1 MNIMKKILF
10 VLGIIGFILNVE
22 VYAGQVVSKKNT
34 AVSEKQ
40 SEVFLNQK
48 MLNEIESK
56 KNNIIAKLK
65 SSNQKEADRLFNQYY
80 NEMSEYFY
88 ENGNEILNENMR
100 NKSFNKTELNE
111 INSKILNKYGLILE
125 YAGEGTYTVGAR
137 PYFYYNIFKDYV
149 SDAYKEYLKITAD
162 KNEGNF
168 ADDAGITITFKE
180 LADRIIVW
188 ENFMKKYPAADK
200 DLKKNV
206 KEKVLQYRNVY
217 ILGLDNTP
225 TMFSGKNPSILEKN
239 NREFD
244 RFVKAYPKSPTTE
257 IIKYFQ
263 KNYKSKGIKNIIYK
277 KLEEMPY

>member
-1 MNIMKKILF
+1 MKKILF

-34 AVSEKQ
+34 TVSEKQ

-56 KNNIIAKLK
+56 KNNVIAKLK

-88 ENGNEILNENMR
+88 ENGNEILNENIR

-125 YAGEGTYTVGAR
+125 YAGEGTYAVGAR
-137 PYFYYNIFKDYV
+137 PDFYYNIFKDYV

-188 ENFMKKYPAADK
+188 ENFMKKYPVADK

-206 KEKVLQYRNVY
+206 KEKVLQYRNAY

-225 TMFSGKNPSILEKN
+225 TMSSGKNPSILEKN
-239 NREFD
+239 NREFN
-244 RFVKAYPKSPTTE
+244 RFIKDYPKSPTAE

-263 KNYKSKGIKNIIYK
+263 KNYKNKGIKGIIYK

>member
-1 MNIMKKILF
+1 MKKILF

-22 VYAGQVVSKKNT
+22 VCAGQAVSKKNT
-34 AVSEKQ
+34 AVSEKK
-40 SEVFLNQK
+40 SEAFLDQK

-56 KNNIIAKLK
+56 KNNVIAKLK

-80 NEMSEYFY
+80 NETSEYFY
-88 ENGNEILNENMR
+88 ENVR
-100 NKSFNKTELNE
+100 SKSFNKAELNE

-125 YAGEGTYTVGAR
+125 YAGEGTYAVGAR
-137 PYFYYNIFKDYV
+137 PDFYYNIFKDYV
-149 SDAYKEYLKITAD
+149 SDAYREYLKITAD

-180 LADRIIVW
+180 LGDRIIVW
-188 ENFMKKYPAADK
+188 ENFMKKYPDADK

-206 KEKVLQYRNVY
+206 KEKVLQYRNTY
-217 ILGLDNTP
+217 ILGMDNTP
-225 TMFSGKNPSILEKN
+225 TMSSGKNPSILEKN

-244 RFVKAYPKSPTTE
+244 RFIKAYPKSPTAE

-263 KNYKSKGIKNIIYK
+263 KNYKTKGIKGIIYK
-277 KLEEMPY
+277 KLEGMPY

>member
-1 MNIMKKILF
+1 MKKILF

-88 ENGNEILNENMR
+88 ENGNEILNENIR

-125 YAGEGTYTVGAR
+125 YAGEGTYAVGTR
-137 PYFYYNIFKDYV
+137 PDFYYNIFKDYV

-206 KEKVLQYRNVY
+206 KEKVLQYRNAY

-225 TMFSGKNPSILEKN
+225 TMSSGKNPSILEKN

>member
-1 MNIMKKILF
+1 MKKILF

-34 AVSEKQ
+34 TVSEKQ

-56 KNNIIAKLK
+56 KNNVIAKLK

-88 ENGNEILNENMR
+88 ENGNEILNENIR

-125 YAGEGTYTVGAR
+125 YAGEGTYAVGAR
-137 PYFYYNIFKDYV
+137 PDFYYNIFKDYV

-180 LADRIIVW
+180 LGDRIIVW
-188 ENFMKKYPAADK
+188 ENFMKKYPDADE

-206 KEKVLQYRNVY
+206 KEKVLQYRNTY
-217 ILGLDNTP
+217 ILGMDNTP
-225 TMFSGKNPSILEKN
+225 TMSSGKNPSILEKN

-244 RFVKAYPKSPTTE
+244 RFIKAYPKSPTVE

-263 KNYKSKGIKNIIYK
+263 KNYKTKGIKGIIYK
-277 KLEEMPY
+277 KLEGMLY

>member
-1 MNIMKKILF
+1 MKKILF

-88 ENGNEILNENMR
+88 ENGNEILNENIR

-137 PYFYYNIFKDYV
+137 PDFYYNIFKDYV
-149 SDAYKEYLKITAD
+149 SDAYKEYLKTTAD

-206 KEKVLQYRNVY
+206 KEKV
-217 ILGLDNTP
+217 
-225 TMFSGKNPSILEKN
+225 
-239 NREFD
+239 
-244 RFVKAYPKSPTTE
+244 
-257 IIKYFQ
+257 
-263 KNYKSKGIKNIIYK
+263 
-277 KLEEMPY
+277 

>member
-1 MNIMKKILF
+1 MKKILF

-88 ENGNEILNENMR
+88 ENGNEILNENIR

-111 INSKILNKYGLILE
+111 INNKILNKYGLILE
-125 YAGEGTYTVGAR
+125 YAGEGTYAVGAR
-137 PYFYYNIFKDYV
+137 PDFYYNIFKDYV

-206 KEKVLQYRNVY
+206 KEKVLQYRNAY

-225 TMFSGKNPSILEKN
+225 TMSSGKNPSILEKN
-239 NREFD
+239 NREFN
-244 RFVKAYPKSPTTE
+244 RFIKDYPKSPTAE

-263 KNYKSKGIKNIIYK
+263 KNYKNKGIKGIIYK

>member
-1 MNIMKKILF
+1 MKKILF

-48 MLNEIESK
+48 ILNEIESK

-88 ENGNEILNENMR
+88 ENGNEILNENIR

-111 INSKILNKYGLILE
+111 INNKILNKYGLILE
-125 YAGEGTYTVGAR
+125 YAGEGTYAVGAR
-137 PYFYYNIFKDYV
+137 PDFYYNIFKDYV

-206 KEKVLQYRNVY
+206 KEKVLQYRNAY

-225 TMFSGKNPSILEKN
+225 TMSSGKNPSILEKN

>member
-1 MNIMKKILF
+1 MKKILF

-65 SSNQKEADRLFNQYY
+65 SSNQKEADRLFSQYY
-80 NEMSEYFY
+80 NKTSEYFY
-88 ENGNEILNENMR
+88 ENGNGILNENIR
-100 NKSFNKTELNE
+100 SKSFNKAELNE

-125 YAGEGTYTVGAR
+125 YAGEGTYAVGAR
-137 PYFYYNIFKDYV
+137 PDFYYNIFKDYV

-180 LADRIIVW
+180 LGDRIIVW
-188 ENFMKKYPAADK
+188 ENFMKKYPDADK
-200 DLKKNV
+200 DLKKTV
-206 KEKVLQYRNVY
+206 KEKVLQYRNAY
-217 ILGLDNTP
+217 ILGMDNTP
-225 TMFSGKNPSILEKN
+225 TMSSGKNPSILEKN

-244 RFVKAYPKSPTTE
+244 RFIKAYPKSPTVE

-263 KNYKSKGIKNIIYK
+263 KNYKTKGIKGIIYK
-277 KLEEMPY
+277 KLEGMPY

>member
-1 MNIMKKILF
+1 MKKILF

-88 ENGNEILNENMR
+88 ENGNEILNENIR

-111 INSKILNKYGLILE
+111 INNKILNKYGLILE
-125 YAGEGTYTVGAR
+125 YAGEGTYAVGAR
-137 PYFYYNIFKDYV
+137 PDFYYNIFKDYV

-206 KEKVLQYRNVY
+206 KEKVLQYRNAY

-225 TMFSGKNPSILEKN
+225 TMSSGKNPSILEKN
-239 NREFD
+239 NREFN
-244 RFVKAYPKSPTTE
+244 RFIKDYPKSPTAE

>member
-1 MNIMKKILF
+1 MKKILF

-88 ENGNEILNENMR
+88 ENGNEILNENIR

-111 INSKILNKYGLILE
+111 INNKILNKYGLILE
-125 YAGEGTYTVGAR
+125 YAGEGTYAVGAR
-137 PYFYYNIFKDYV
+137 PDFYYNIFKDYV

-206 KEKVLQYRNVY
+206 KEKVLQYRNAY

-225 TMFSGKNPSILEKN
+225 TMSSGKNPSILEKN

-244 RFVKAYPKSPTTE
+244 RFVKAYPKSPTAE

-263 KNYKSKGIKNIIYK
+263 TNYKSQGIKNIIYK

>member
-1 MNIMKKILF
+1 MKKILF

-22 VYAGQVVSKKNT
+22 VCAGQAVSKKNT
-34 AVSEKQ
+34 VVSEKK
-40 SEVFLNQK
+40 SEDFLNQK

-80 NEMSEYFY
+80 NETSEYFY
-88 ENGNEILNENMR
+88 ENGNGILNENIR
-100 NKSFNKTELNE
+100 SKSFNKAELNE

-125 YAGEGTYTVGAR
+125 YAGEGTYAVGAR
-137 PYFYYNIFKDYV
+137 PDFYYNIFKDYV

-180 LADRIIVW
+180 LGDRIIVW
-188 ENFMKKYPAADK
+188 ENFMKKYPDADE

-206 KEKVLQYRNVY
+206 KEKVLQYRNTY
-217 ILGLDNTP
+217 ILGMDNTP
-225 TMFSGKNPSILEKN
+225 TMSSGKNPSILEKN

-244 RFVKAYPKSPTTE
+244 RFIKAYPKSPTVE

-263 KNYKSKGIKNIIYK
+263 KNYKTKGIKGIIYK
-277 KLEEMPY
+277 KLEGMSY

>member
-22 VYAGQVVSKKNT
+22 VYAGQVVSKKNI

-88 ENGNEILNENMR
+88 ENGNEILNENIR

-111 INSKILNKYGLILE
+111 INNKILNKYGLILE
-125 YAGEGTYTVGAR
+125 YAGEGTYAVGAR
-137 PYFYYNIFKDYV
+137 PDFYYNIFKDYV

-168 ADDAGITITFKE
+168 ADDAGITVTFKE

-206 KEKVLQYRNVY
+206 KEKVLQYRNAY

-225 TMFSGKNPSILEKN
+225 TMSSGKNPSILEK
-239 NREFD
+239 
-244 RFVKAYPKSPTTE
+244 
-257 IIKYFQ
+257 IIG
-263 KNYKSKGIKNIIYK
+263 N
-277 KLEEMPY
+277 LTDL

>member
-1 MNIMKKILF
+1 MKKILF

-88 ENGNEILNENMR
+88 ENGNEILNENIR

-125 YAGEGTYTVGAR
+125 YAGEGTYAVGAR
-137 PYFYYNIFKDYV
+137 PDFYYNIFKDYV

-168 ADDAGITITFKE
+168 ADDAGITITFEE

-206 KEKVLQYRNVY
+206 KEKVLQYRNAY

-225 TMFSGKNPSILEKN
+225 TMSSGKNPSILEKN